1 MLNYSTLENPRLY
14 FLLAAIVIVS
24 QLPAKAQQLKPVV
37 QLSGVVVTADSSA
50 GLAGIAVYVPGTNRG
65 TVSKQDGFFT
75 LPVLAGDSVVFQ
87 ALGFEKQYL
96 IVPKTNT
103 SEKYTTSIRLK
114 QIARQLPEVQVM
126 PWATQQDFKM
136 AVKNLDLPDEAI
148 VKPELGPLPGKHKSI
163 FGGPQMDALDNIKQG
178 FKHHQQMREQRY
190 LVPSTIRIF

>member
-1 MLNYSTLENPRLY
+1 MLISSTLKNPRLY
-14 FLLAAIVIVS
+14 FLLLAIVIVGL
-24 QLPAKAQQLKPVV
+24 QTATAQQLKPVV

-65 TVSKQDGFFT
+65 TVSKQGGFFT

-87 ALGFEKQYL
+87 ALGFEKQY
-96 IVPKTNT
+96 IIIPKTNT
-103 SEKYTTSIRLK
+103 PEKYTTSIRLK
-114 QIARQLPEVQVM
+114 QVAKQLPEVQVM

-136 AVKNLDLPDEAI
+136 AVKNLDLPDEPI

-178 FKHHQQMREQRY
+178 FKHHQQMQQQRY
-190 LVPSTIRIF
+190 LVPTTIRIF

>member
-1 MLNYSTLENPRLY
+1 
-14 FLLAAIVIVS
+14 
-24 QLPAKAQQLKPVV
+24 VV

-114 QIARQLPEVQVM
+114 QFARQLPEVQVM

-136 AVKNLDLPDEAI
+136 AVKNLDLPDEP
-148 VKPELGPLPGKHKSI
+148 VVTPNLGPLYPKSI
-163 FGGPQMDALDNIKQG
+163 FGGPQMDALDNVKQG